1 MSNCWGLSELLGAE
15 LYAAVPEGLAFKGRF
30 LAPTTPT
37 MPTTPTPPRE
47 STSVGEA
54 CEPVS

>member
-1 MSNCWGLSELLGAE
+1 MSSCWGLSELLGAE

-37 MPTTPTPPRE
+37 TPTPPRE